1 MTTDNNQAH
10 HALVSTFRD
19 STPIEIR
26 FHANH
31 SNVYYQLLASSST
44 SGVVH
49 YTLHLNPRGNYS
61 MALTYLSGQQRSD
74 VTLPMKSYEGWQQD
88 VLAWITSLS
97 SGEKLIYTVDEVY

>member
-1 MTTDNNQAH
+1 
-10 HALVSTFRD
+10 
-19 STPIEIR
+19 
-26 FHANH
+26 
-31 SNVYYQLLASSST
+31 
-44 SGVVH
+44 
-49 YTLHLNPRGNYS
+49 